1 MLNLRTS
8 LVSVHAER
16 DTNEGNMGRI
26 SMSSTQAE
34 QDWTLAGGGGGDGHS
49 GRVSQPGGRLRVGS
63 TRGTSLGKAPGSLF
77 RA

>member
-1 MLNLRTS
+1 
-8 LVSVHAER
+8 
-16 DTNEGNMGRI
+16 
-26 SMSSTQAE
+26 MSSTQAE